1 MKNNITHVQ
10 WRMHGYGQW
19 TIDIELNNDKTV
31 KIFSTDSMLKDEF
44 DVLETTKE
52 KYKLIAERLDYK
64 IEELI

>member
-10 WRMHGYGQW
+10 WMRHGYGQW